1 MKRPPIE
8 TKLYKGPFRSNAL
21 ILTRSSYRVNRII
34 NMDNLEQKIQKI
46 EERNKKVEADKAWET
61 SWTRRLLLTAFT
73 YLAIGGYLWAIEISR
88 PWLNAIVP
96 AVAFMLSTL
105 TMPFFKKLWI
115 SRQITQAIKDENR
128 DIIKEQNN
136 EKQRNTEKL
145 KDFITNKEKITNND
159 VEKFLNVSNA
169 TAERYLDELE
179 KEGLLEQVGR
189 TGKHVFYKII

>member
-1 MKRPPIE
+1 MHFYTIHFFYFFEKI
-8 TKLYKGPFRSNAL
+8 TH
-21 ILTRSSYRVNRII
+21 RIPGFNI
-34 NMDNLEQKIQKI
+34 CRQ
-46 EERNKKVEADKAWET
+46 
-61 SWTRRLLLTAFT
+61 
-73 YLAIGGYLWAIEISR
+73 
-88 PWLNAIVP
+88 
-96 AVAFMLSTL
+96 
-105 TMPFFKKLWI
+105 FFKKLWI